1 MHKFFNNL
9 RYDPKNLMSGMF
21 ILFLVLLSSVSM
33 PAVPNFLV
41 TLMSNTTFKLLYM
54 TGILFTFNYSAK
66 YAFLLSLVFILLLQ
80 TINNFQ
86 KTKLNN
92 TLTAALTNIANS
104 ATDSASDL
112 LSDAGKIFT
121 TVGDTISDVVSE
133 ASNYLSKELF
143 VDGQPVS
150 AAAHTAAAAHG
161 AAHGA
166 SATHGALATHGAV
179 HGMVVPHNTTGAV
192 HAPVTSATGAAALHE
207 GFESEPADVT
217 HYIDQYTGKPFTSS
231 LGQQYDK
238 NDAFFTSTEPHPLVN
253 HDSLA
258 PYGGSSY
265 SEVFTNELLNPE
277 LHMSAAPVKTSTKV
291 VVKNKK

>member
-150 AAAHTAAAAHG
+150 AAAHSAAAAHT
-161 AAHGA
+161 AAA
-166 SATHGALATHGAV
+166 

>member
-150 AAAHTAAAAHG
+150 AAAHTAAA
-161 AAHGA
+161 HGA
-166 SATHGALATHGAV
+166 SAVAA

-207 GFESEPADVT
+207 GFDSEPADVT

-238 NDAFFTSTEPHPLVN
+238 NDAFFTSTEPHPLAN

-277 LHMSAAPVKTSTKV
+277 LHMTAAPVKTSTKV